1 MAKIIVPHANT
12 REKVLFEKL
21 KIQLIDSISEKELE
35 KVIAEY
41 LDQHNVLHLAT
52 GRDND
57 VRSTPLEYFNHG
69 LTVYIF
75 SEGGGKFA
83 NLKANLNVSYS
94 IADPY
99 EPAEDF
105 FGASGLQ
112 AWGIASTFKKNDNMK
127 KYEEIHQYS
136 RNQDAMKKQGLEQMA
151 SQVNFNVITI
161 EPLKFRYLNLRKGFR
176 NVTWEKEG

>member
-1 MAKIIVPHANT
+1 MTKVIVPHANK
-12 REKVLFEKL
+12 REKVLFDKL
-21 KIQLIDSISEKELE
+21 KIQLIDSISEKEVE

-41 LDQHNVLHLAT
+41 LNQHNVLHLAT
-52 GRDND
+52 GRDNEL
-57 VRSTPLEYFNHG
+57 RSTPLEYFNNG

-83 NLKANLNVSYS
+83 NLKVNPKVSYS
-94 IADPY
+94 ISDPY

-112 AWGIASTFKKNDNMK
+112 AWGIAHTFKKNEDIK

-136 RNQDAMKKQGLEQMA
+136 RNQDALKNQGLEQLA
-151 SQVNFNVITI
+151 SNINFNVITI

-176 NVTWEKEG
+176 NVTWDREG